1 MNPLECAFA
10 RMGARVEFGQLTRRN
25 RLSGRMVS
33 EDLAL
38 DVRQDQHGEYFL
50 ISRAQASTTELVV
63 LDVQPRDR
71 HLLLLSRSAAEK
83 HRFLLGHD
91 ERHWF
96 VAGIPESTPVSRVRD
111 AKQALKPDLVQTSE
125 RGVRTKYRDRR
136 SNAARIRQGE
146 WFFVPA
152 PQVRVELL
160 LVLRTSRSRV
170 EEASPMSVKS
180 YIALVGRRF
189 MSAPARQIVSQ
200 TSNTGLSRRAN
211 GIAGIGVSCD
221 ATREC
226 MCVAECAIRITR
238 RSRWMAGTRFS
249 VTQRI
254 SRTPCGMWLS
264 WTRHQLVSPVVK
276 EERYFAPNESTRRAA
291 ALPGIRVPGTGA

>member
-1 MNPLECAFA
+1 MNPLERAFA
-10 RMGARVEFGQLTRRN
+10 RMGARVEFGQLMRRN
-25 RLSGRMVS
+25 RLSGRVVS

-38 DVRQDQHGEYFL
+38 DVRQDLHGEYFL
-50 ISRAQASTTELVV
+50 ISRAQASTPELVV

-111 AKQALKPDLVQTSE
+111 AKQALKPDLVQSSE
-125 RGVRTKYRDRR
+125 HGIRTKYRDRR

-160 LVLRTSRSRV
+160 LVLRTEPIARGGGKPHVCEELYRFGGETVYVSPGAPNGLTGEQYRALSEGERNRWNWRV
-170 EEASPMSVKS
+170 MRRNPKV
-180 YIALVGRRF
+180 YVRGRVRH
-189 MSAPARQIVSQ
+189 SDHKTV
-200 TSNTGLSRRAN
+200 TLDGWHEVLSNTENLSHAMRN
-211 GIAGIGVSCD
+211 
-221 ATREC
+221 
-226 MCVAECAIRITR
+226 VA
-238 RSRWMAGTRFS
+238 F
-249 VTQRI
+249 
-254 SRTPCGMWLS
+254 LD
-264 WTRHQLVSPVVK
+264 
-276 EERYFAPNESTRRAA
+276 
-291 ALPGIRVPGTGA
+291 